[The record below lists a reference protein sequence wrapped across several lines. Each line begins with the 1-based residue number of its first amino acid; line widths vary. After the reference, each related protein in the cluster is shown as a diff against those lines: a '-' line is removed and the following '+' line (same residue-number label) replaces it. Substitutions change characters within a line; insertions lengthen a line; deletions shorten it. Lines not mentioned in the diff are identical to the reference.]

1 MINKE
6 HLWFFTLFSLILVLC
21 VYYITMPSDLLLSSQ
36 VFSEQE
42 KENEEVGLEIVESD
56 ILTSLRL
63 DLDEERKLEKKDLE
77 SILTNTSTSIDE
89 KNQAYEKINYLNNIY
104 GIESK
109 LEKKIKDCCKID
121 SFVEY
126 NNNEINV
133 IGISSNHSVSTAN
146 DIMRTVQDEF
156 DEKVTVTVSFK

>member
-21 VYYITMPSDLLLSSQ
+21 VYYVTMPSDLLLSSQ
-36 VFSEQE
+36 VF
-42 KENEEVGLEIVESD
+42 NEEDKDLEEVDLEIVESD
-56 ILTSLRL
+56 VLTSLRL

-77 SILTNTSTSIDE
+77 SVLTNTSTSIDE

-126 NNNEINV
+126 DNNEINV
-133 IGISSNHSVSTAN
+133 IGISNNHSVSTAN
-146 DIMRTVQDEF
+146 DIMRTVQEEF
-156 DEKVTVTVSFK
+156 NEKVTVTVSFK

>member
-21 VYYITMPSDLLLSSQ
+21 VYYVTMPSDLLLSSQ
-36 VFSEQE
+36 VFNEE
-42 KENEEVGLEIVESD
+42 DKGEEEVGLEIVESD
-56 ILTSLRL
+56 VLTSLRL

-77 SILTNTSTSIDE
+77 SVLTNTSTSIDE

-126 NNNEINV
+126 DNNEINV
-133 IGISSNHSVSTAN
+133 IGISNNHSVSTAN
-146 DIMRTVQDEF
+146 DIMRTVQEEF
-156 DEKVTVTVSFK
+156 NEKVTVTVSFK